1 MRSDDNEQP
10 FLIELAIEPKLNS
23 DRERL
28 LAALRQLAADD
39 PRFGIVTDAES
50 NQIILKGIGELHLDG
65 KIDALKRV
73 HRIDVNVGAP
83 QVAFRETVTRRVE
96 CNYVHK
102 RQFGGSGQFAG
113 VTLVVE
119 PNQRGNGNVFES
131 NIIGAAVPDEYIPAI
146 EKGVESVL
154 PAGVVAGFPVVDVR
168 VTLTG
173 GKYHDVDSSA
183 LAFEIAARAAF
194 REALQK
200 GKSVLLEPIMKVE
213 VVTPKEYAAA
223 VIRDLTLRR
232 GHDISQQS
240 RGTMDVV
247 TAMVPLATMLGYAN
261 NLRSTSQGRATFT
274 MRYDHYANAPLPDDD
289 PPPAAAM
296 RA

>member
-28 LAALRQLAADD
+28 LAALAQLTAED
-39 PRFGIVTDAES
+39 PRFGVATDAES
-50 NQIILKGIGELHLDG
+50 GQIILKGMGELHLDI
-65 KIDALKRV
+65 KVDILKRTYKV
-73 HRIDVNVGAP
+73 DVNVGAP
-83 QVAFRETVTRRVE
+83 QVAYRETVTRRVE
-96 CNYVHK
+96 SDYVHK
-102 RQFGGSGQFAG
+102 KQFGGTGQFAG

-119 PNQRGNGNVFES
+119 PNQRDIGNAFES
-131 NIIGAAVPDEYIPAI
+131 KIAGDAIPPEYIPAV
-146 EKGVESVL
+146 EKGVASVL
-154 PAGVVAGFPVVDVR
+154 SAGVIAGYPVVDVR
-168 VTLTG
+168 VTLID
-173 GKYHDVDSSA
+173 GKYHDADSSA

-200 GKSVLLEPIMKVE
+200 AKSVLLEPIVKVE
-213 VVTPKEYAAA
+213 VLTPGEYRAA
-223 VIRDLTLRR
+223 VIRDLSLRR